1 MSKTRKQRERIKTS
15 IMAVGL
21 ILMWTVILA
30 WMFVVWAE
38 EPVAPAELHVERQT
52 VIEAKALP
60 DVADVVHL

>member
-1 MSKTRKQRERIKTS
+1 MSKTRKQRERIKTG

-38 EPVAPAELHVERQT
+38 EPVAPADGDLGEG
-52 VIEAKALP
+52 AA
-60 DVADVVHL
+60 